1 MSFSFRKPTA
11 VVASQVRVCSSFGP
25 SMISLAV
32 ATAALT
38 LEFTAAAFGQVP
50 SVLSGGP
57 PVQVTPYVTEPG
69 VPSITITPGTSNPFA
84 GADGSGGTGSGG
96 GAGGGSAGDSDALNT
111 LLGTSWGG
119 AAVSNADSLGV
130 NASALAGMCVVESGC
145 NANIGANGSY
155 FGAFQMGTAAFQDG
169 LKTALAADPSLAS
182 QIVQGAAGM
191 TDPTTQAIAAS
202 GYLLQANTAMEN
214 AGISNPTTLDARAY
228 YNFGPTYGVYVA
240 QAQPTATM
248 SSILPASYLAGNGI
262 SSTETVAQWQAAVS
276 AKMGTAAGQTIL
288 S

>member
-1 MSFSFRKPTA
+1 MSVSFLKPA
-11 VVASQVRVCSSFGP
+11 SVVASQVRARRSLGP
-25 SMISLAV
+25 LTISLAV

-38 LEFTAAAFGQVP
+38 LEFSSASFGQVP

-57 PVQVTPYVTEPG
+57 PVQVTPYVSEPG
-69 VPSITITPGTSNPFA
+69 VPPLTITSGTSNPFA
-84 GADGSGGTGSGG
+84 GADGSGGDGSGG
-96 GAGGGSAGDSDALNT
+96 GTGGGNAGSSDALNT

-119 AAVSNADSLGV
+119 TAVSNADALGV
-130 NASALAGMCVVESGC
+130 NGSALAGMCVVESGC
-145 NANIGANGSY
+145 NANSAANGSY
-155 FGAFQMGTAAFQDG
+155 VGAFQMGTLAFQDG
-169 LKTALAADPSLAS
+169 LKTALTADPSLAS
-182 QIVQGAAGM
+182 QIVQGSAGM
-191 TDPTTQAIAAS
+191 TDPTTEAIAAS

-228 YNFGPTYGVYVA
+228 YNFGPTYGVDVE
-240 QAQPTATM
+240 QAPPTALM

-276 AKMGTAAGQTIL
+276 AKMGSAAGQTIL